1 MLRIKHFVYIKMQYK
16 NSLTKIMSLLNV
28 TVTLASKCF
37 DYQLLVALYERGQ
50 GIPSGGD
57 KEGEERV
64 ADVTIT

>member
-1 MLRIKHFVYIKMQYK
+1 
-16 NSLTKIMSLLNV
+16 MSLLNV

-57 KEGEERV
+57 KRGGERV
-64 ADVTIT
+64 ADVTSIVT